1 MEIRLS
7 GKDCGHVETIN
18 VSANGVYFSSTAH
31 IPPLTRLQIVLLL
44 PEILDGKKETTRE
57 VACEGVVVRA
67 EPDSEE
73 KSGSKFEIACYFT
86 SITDSDREHLEK
98 YIFSHLPF

>member
-18 VSANGVYFSSTAH
+18 VSANGVYFASKAD

-44 PEILDGKKETTRE
+44 PEILDGEKETTRE

-67 EPDSEE
+67 EPSSQE
-73 KSGSKFEIACYFT
+73 KSRSKFEIACYFT
-86 SITDSDREHLEK
+86 SITDSDREHLEN
-98 YIFSHLPF
+98 YILSHLPF